1 MAKPSFGPVLCIL
14 FILLVP
20 YYFLIRMIWPYTKW
34 ILRLSKYIY
43 IKEREKKDAKQV
55 KKCKKDS
62 KRTRKNKQ
70 VSGPGLYKRILFV
83 QERPRA
89 AKCPKSVLFDFLS
102 LLVHYLLLFE
112 NLVKC
117 GQMRP
122 STAK

>member
-1 MAKPSFGPVLCIL
+1 MDTQAKQV
-14 FILLVP
+14 
-20 YYFLIRMIWPYTKW
+20 
-34 ILRLSKYIY
+34 YIY

-89 AKCPKSVLFDFLS
+89 AKCPKRVLFDFLS